1 MDLSPNGYNPNFVKS
16 VEQTIRDH
24 RMFQTGD
31 AVLIGVSG
39 GADSIALLDLISD
52 FAPAFSLKLG
62 IAHLNH
68 SLRKAESDHD
78 ADFVAALGHSHH
90 IAAYIDKV
98 NVEAYKNQKKLS
110 LEEAARHLRY
120 DFFLKI
126 ARQNGF
132 NKIALGHHADDNA
145 ELVLMFLLRGAGSL
159 GISGIPPVRKI
170 AGRAIRIVRPLIKM
184 TKPEIISFVNYK
196 KLAYVTDRSNIDLQ
210 HLRNRIR
217 LQLMPLLKD
226 AYNPQI
232 VAILN
237 RLASIISAEE
247 KWMTDIT
254 NTLFHHVALPSPPQ
268 CVSLSISKIK
278 ALDAAPQRR
287 IVRRALQNVK
297 GDLRRVSFKHI
308 QTVLKLIEGK
318 IRFKSLDF
326 PDGIQIRCKADEIV
340 FLKAESAPAKKIT
353 FEYPVPKPQSVLI
366 KEIGQRII
374 FSLIDRD
381 QVTDFRRAGQ
391 GVDFFDMSSLVFPL
405 TIRNFRPGDH
415 FKPLGMTGTQKLKK
429 FFINQKVPRCE
440 RNKCPLLLSREKI
453 IWVAGHRIAESVK
466 VSPTTRSVLKA
477 ELLLA

>member
-184 TKPEIISFVNYK
+184 TKPEIISFVNTK

-247 KWMTDIT
+247 KWMTDMT
-254 NTLFHHVALPSPPQ
+254 HTLFRQAALPSPPQ

-287 IVRRALQNVK
+287 VVRRALQNVK
-297 GDLRRVSFKHI
+297 GDLRRISFKHI
-308 QTVLKLIEGK
+308 QTVLELMEGK

>member
-1 MDLSPNGYNPNFVKS
+1 MNLSPNGYNPNFVKS

-39 GADSIALLDLISD
+39 GADSIALFDLISD

-78 ADFVAALGHSHH
+78 ADFVAALGRSHH
-90 IAAYIDKV
+90 IVTYIKKV
-98 NVEAYKNQKKLS
+98 DVEAYKNQKKLS
-110 LEEAARHLRY
+110 LEEAARQLRY
-120 DFFLKI
+120 DFFIKI

-159 GISGIPPVRKI
+159 GISGIPPVRKL
-170 AGRAIRIVRPLIKM
+170 AGQAIRIVRPLINR
-184 TKPEIISFVNYK
+184 TKPEIISFVNTK
-196 KLAYVTDRSNIDLQ
+196 KLACVTDRSNIDPQ

-232 VAILN
+232 VATLN

-254 NTLFHHVALPSPPQ
+254 NTLFHQVALPSPPQ

-287 IVRRALQNVK
+287 IIRRALQNVK

-326 PDGIQIRCKADEIV
+326 PDGIQIRYKTDEIV
-340 FLKAESAPAKKIT
+340 FLNAKSAPAKKMM

-366 KEIGQRII
+366 KEIDRRII

-391 GVDFFDMSSLVFPL
+391 GVVFFDISSLAFPL
-405 TIRNFRPGDH
+405 TIRNFRPGDR

>member
-24 RMFQTGD
+24 GMFQTGD

-39 GADSIALLDLISD
+39 GADSVALLDLISD

-62 IAHLNH
+62 VAHLNH
-68 SLRKAESDHD
+68 SLRETESDHD
-78 ADFVAALGHSHH
+78 ADFVTALARSHH
-90 IAAYIDKV
+90 ITAHIKKV
-98 NVEAYKNQKKLS
+98 NVEAYKNQKRLS

-120 DFFLKI
+120 DFFIQI

-170 AGRAIRIVRPLIKM
+170 AGHAIRITRPLIKM
-184 TKPEIISFVNYK
+184 TKLEILSFVKIK
-196 KLAYVTDRSNIDLQ
+196 KLAYVTDRSNIDPQ

-217 LQLMPLLKD
+217 LQLMPLLKE

-232 VAILN
+232 VATLN
-237 RLASIISAEE
+237 RLASIMSAEE

-254 NTLFHHVALPSPPQ
+254 HSLFHHVALPSPPQ
-268 CVSLSISKIK
+268 WVSLSISKIK

-287 IVRRALQNVK
+287 IIRRALKTVK

-308 QTVLKLIEGK
+308 QTVIKLIEET

-326 PDGIQIRCKADEIV
+326 PDGIQIRCQADEIV
-340 FLKAESAPAKKIT
+340 FLNAKSAPDKEIT
-353 FEYPVPKPQSVLI
+353 FEYPVPKPKSVLI
-366 KEIGQRII
+366 KEIGQRIK
-374 FSLIDRD
+374 FSLIDRN

-391 GVDFFDMSSLVFPL
+391 AIGFFDMNSLAFPL
-405 TIRNFRPGDH
+405 TIRNFRPGDR

-429 FFINQKVPRCE
+429 FFINQKISRCE

-466 VSPTTRSVLKA
+466 VAPTTRNILKA